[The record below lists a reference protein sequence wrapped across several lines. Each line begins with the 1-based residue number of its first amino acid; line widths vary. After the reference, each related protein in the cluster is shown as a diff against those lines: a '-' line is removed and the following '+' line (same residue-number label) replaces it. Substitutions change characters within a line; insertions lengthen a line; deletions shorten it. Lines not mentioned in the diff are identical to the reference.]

1 MSCGIGLRRDSD
13 LALLWLWC
21 RLITVAPIRP
31 LAWEPPYATGVAL
44 KRWKKKFLMRFSP
57 VNPHVNLI
65 LRPASRTQKCKLFFL
80 PDNLMKI
87 DWVYDLHPFLL
98 YVYIT
103 YRKQISAKAYYK
115 NNKSLRR
122 YSFSPL
128 LFRAVPVAYGS
139 SQARGRIGAAAAGL
153 HHSSMQCR
161 ILNPLSAA
169 RDRTH
174 ILMDTSEIRF
184 H

>member
-1 MSCGIGLRRDSD
+1 
-13 LALLWLWC
+13 
-21 RLITVAPIRP
+21 
-31 LAWEPPYATGVAL
+31 
-44 KRWKKKFLMRFSP
+44 
-57 VNPHVNLI
+57 
-65 LRPASRTQKCKLFFL
+65 
-80 PDNLMKI
+80 MKI

-98 YVYIT
+98 YVYVT

-122 YSFSPL
+122 YSFFPL

-153 HHSSMQCR
+153 HHSSLQCR

-174 ILMDTSEIRF
+174 ILMDTIEIRF
-184 H
+184 HCVTTGTPGDTPFEVNLCNGKTLERRRHAFVTHAHPP